1 MKSLIKLVF
10 SVLCISHILLMSGCE
25 RVIDLEL
32 PPPKEAL
39 VVYGLIETDSLVKV
53 SLTRNSPYFDP
64 VDLQTV
70 LGLQVSDAFIVVEG
84 DGEGEIDTLL
94 PALEFQH
101 YTPFNYKGSRI
112 RGRAGG
118 RYRIKI
124 ITTEHELE
132 AETVILPPLNV
143 DSIWHRTKSELIV
156 EAGNLL
162 PTKRDSELASVYYRY
177 SDGPLVGDRVRI
189 FSRRNQESQWSSG
202 FASAFSDELI
212 NGQTIDFILPRGK
225 EVYLFN
231 DSTTFNEFGFFEVG
245 DTVYVKVSS
254 IDLAQYQFWNTL
266 ASATGGS
273 GNPFAIPTVV
283 ATNIRSKRGKGLGV
297 WGGYGNQHYTYLI
310 R

>member
-1 MKSLIKLVF
+1 MNIHIKLIF
-10 SVLCISHILLMSGCE
+10 NILFIIFMFILSGCE

-53 SLTRNSPYFDP
+53 SLSRNAPYFDP

-70 LGLQVSDAFIVVEG
+70 LGLQVPNALIIVEG
-84 DGEGEIDTLL
+84 EGVSDTLR
-94 PALEFQH
+94 PSMEFQH
-101 YTPFNYKGSRI
+101 YTLFNYKGNHI
-112 RGRAGG
+112 RGRVGG
-118 RYRIKI
+118 RYRIRI
-124 ITTEHELE
+124 VTADHELE
-132 AETVILPPLNV
+132 AETTILPPLYV
-143 DSIWHRTKSELIV
+143 DSIWHRTKADLIN
-156 EAGNLL
+156 EAGNLV
-162 PTKRDSELASVYYRY
+162 PSSRDSQLASVYYRY
-177 SDGPLVGDRVRI
+177 VDGPLVGDRVRI
-189 FSRRNQESQWSSG
+189 FSRRNQEAQWSSG

-212 NGQTIDFILPRGK
+212 NGQTIDFVLPRGK

-245 DTVYVKVSS
+245 DTVYVKVAS
-254 IDLAQYQFWNTL
+254 IDLPQYQFWNTL

-283 ATNIRSKRGKGLGV
+283 ATNIRSIRGKGLGV
-297 WGGYGNQHYTYLI
+297 WGGYGNYHYTYII

>member
-1 MKSLIKLVF
+1 MKLFKQLYIN
-10 SVLCISHILLMSGCE
+10 ILLIIFIFISSGCE

-64 VDLQTV
+64 VDLQTI
-70 LGLQVSDAFIVVEG
+70 LELQVSDALIIVE
-84 DGEGEIDTLL
+84 GEGESDTLI
-94 PALEFQH
+94 PAMEFQH
-101 YTPFNYKGSRI
+101 YTLFNYKGSRI
-112 RGRAGG
+112 RGRVGG

-124 ITTEHELE
+124 ITAAHELE
-132 AETVILPPLNV
+132 AETSILPPLKV
-143 DSIWHRTKSELIV
+143 DSIWHRTKADLIL

-162 PTKRDSELASVYYRY
+162 PVARDSQLASIYYRY
-177 SDGPLVGDRVRI
+177 SDGPLLGDRVRI

-231 DSTTFNEFGFFEVG
+231 DSTTFNEFGFFELG
-245 DTVYVKVSS
+245 DTVYVKVAS
-254 IDLAQYQFWNTL
+254 IDLPQYQFWNSL

-283 ATNIRSKRGKGLGV
+283 ATNIQSKKGRGLGV
-297 WGGYGNQHYTYLI
+297 WGGYGNYHYTYII

>member
-1 MKSLIKLVF
+1 
-10 SVLCISHILLMSGCE
+10 
-25 RVIDLEL
+25 
-32 PPPKEAL
+32 
-39 VVYGLIETDSLVKV
+39 
-53 SLTRNSPYFDP
+53 

-70 LGLQVSDAFIVVEG
+70 LGLQVTDAFIIVE
-84 DGEGEIDTLL
+84 GEGEIDTLL
-94 PALEFQH
+94 PSLEFQH
-101 YTPFNYKGSRI
+101 YTPFNYKGTRI
-112 RGRAGG
+112 RGRVGG

-132 AETVILPPLNV
+132 AETIILPTLKV
-143 DSIWHRTKSELIV
+143 DSIWHRTKSDLII

-162 PTKRDSELASVYYRY
+162 PTQRDFQLASIYYRY

-212 NGQTIDFILPRGK
+212 NGQTIDFVLPRGK

>member
-1 MKSLIKLVF
+1 MKALIKLVF
-10 SVLCISHILLMSGCE
+10 NVLCISNFLFMSGCE

-64 VDLQTV
+64 VDLQTF
-70 LGLQVSDAFIVVEG
+70 LGLQVTDAFIIVE
-84 DGEGEIDTLL
+84 GEGEIDTLL
-94 PALEFQH
+94 PSLEFQH
-101 YTPFNYKGSRI
+101 YTPFNYKGTRI
-112 RGRAGG
+112 RGRVGG

-132 AETVILPPLNV
+132 AETIILPPLKV
-143 DSIWHRTKSELIV
+143 DSIWHRTKSDLII

-162 PTKRDSELASVYYRY
+162 PTQRDFQLASIYYRY

-212 NGQTIDFILPRGK
+212 NGQTI
-225 EVYLFN
+225 
-231 DSTTFNEFGFFEVG
+231 
-245 DTVYVKVSS
+245 
-254 IDLAQYQFWNTL
+254 
-266 ASATGGS
+266 
-273 GNPFAIPTVV
+273 
-283 ATNIRSKRGKGLGV
+283 
-297 WGGYGNQHYTYLI
+297 
-310 R
+310 